1 MDVSPIQVRL
11 RSTKSMHTDDNGNS
25 DIDRLTKELCNVLK
39 DHNNVSIQNLVKYSF
54 NYCYTRKLTESVSD
68 WSDKEK
74 HFVFGDRTQC
84 EEIQDPHLTETVRL
98 VLVNKQDFGERLGS
112 IAATLQ
118 KDGLQFAYHTLENN
132 LTSLTFLSD
141 KNSTELIS
149 TIDMINKAMVK
160 FQKPHV
166 LCNGMVYVK
175 PPKATYTFIEMMDPS
190 TYLHK
195 LMSNETLKHGVLRNL
210 QILIKL
216 MSNPSCDLFP
226 RVHRNFDLIE
236 VLGGKCFKISE
247 RRFIDTP
254 LSDSDFRKV
263 SPRMFVEFDPEKDP
277 EPLYFREGILNS
289 FPEENVRVRFMN
301 KFYECLMVGRMPHKI
316 RRLVLCGPKDSG
328 KTSWVQ
334 VLFGIIPLTN
344 LAAITQEKQFSTAV
358 MNEHIELV
366 FLDEWSENTLQADLA
381 KVVLQGGY
389 MVTCVKHQSPK
400 TLVNKAPFYITT
412 NDLPKFGR
420 EDENVKRRVE
430 VFETKALSSTLSNV
444 NDWLRRNCMDC
455 IVWLAN

>member
-1 MDVSPIQVRL
+1 M
-11 RSTKSMHTDDNGNS
+11 
-25 DIDRLTKELCNVLK
+25 
-39 DHNNVSIQNLVKYSF
+39 
-54 NYCYTRKLTESVSD
+54 TEA
-68 WSDKEK
+68 
-74 HFVFGDRTQC
+74 
-84 EEIQDPHLTETVRL
+84 VRL

-175 PPKATYTFIEMMDPS
+175 PPKAAYTFIEMMDPI

-195 LMSNETLKHGVLRNL
+195 LMSNETLKQGVLRNL

-236 VLGGKCFKISE
+236 VLGRKCFKISE

-263 SPRMFVEFDPEKDP
+263 SPRMSVEFDPEKDP
-277 EPLYFREGILNS
+277 EPLYRYMYLKTYA
-289 FPEENVRVRFMN
+289 
-301 KFYECLMVGRMPHKI
+301 KF
-316 RRLVLCGPKDSG
+316 
-328 KTSWVQ
+328 T
-334 VLFGIIPLTN
+334 
-344 LAAITQEKQFSTAV
+344 
-358 MNEHIELV
+358 
-366 FLDEWSENTLQADLA
+366 
-381 KVVLQGGY
+381 
-389 MVTCVKHQSPK
+389 
-400 TLVNKAPFYITT
+400 FYI
-412 NDLPKFGR
+412 KSQR
-420 EDENVKRRVE
+420 HVSDEN
-430 VFETKALSSTLSNV
+430 FSYYCIHLAGTISSYSV
-444 NDWLRRNCMDC
+444 
-455 IVWLAN
+455 